1 MSSLNK
7 AMLIGNLGK
16 DPDVR
21 YTQSNKAVA
30 TLSVATSEKFKDNNG
45 EVQERT
51 EWHRV
56 VVWNKLA
63 EICQQ
68 YLKKGSKV
76 YIEGKIQTNAWED
89 KDGQKRYTTEI
100 LGLSMTMLD
109 SRGGSGNGG
118 SGSAPSN
125 YGDSPQQQEN
135 PPIDIGADIDDD
147 GDDSLP
153 F

>member
-7 AMLIGNLGK
+7 AMIIGNLGK
-16 DPDVR
+16 DPEVR

-30 TLSVATSEKFKDNNG
+30 TLTVATSEKFKDNNG
-45 EVQERT
+45 ELQERT

-56 VVWNKLA
+56 VVWNRLA

-89 KDGQKRYTTEI
+89 KEGQKRYTTEI
-100 LGLSMTMLD
+100 LGLTMTMLD
-109 SRGGSGNGG
+109 SKGSGGS
-118 SGSAPSN
+118 SSN
-125 YGDSPQQQEN
+125 NNTPAPQQET
-135 PPIDIGADIDDD
+135 PPVDISADIDD

>member
-16 DPDVR
+16 DPEVR

-30 TLSVATSEKFKDNNG
+30 TLSIATSEKFKDSNG
-45 EVQERT
+45 ELQERT

-56 VVWNKLA
+56 IVWNRLA

-68 YLKKGSKV
+68 YLKKGSKI
-76 YIEGKIQTNAWED
+76 YIEGRIQTNAWED

-100 LGLSMTMLD
+100 VGQTMTMLD
-109 SRGGSGNGG
+109 SKGAGTGSPANGG
-118 SGSAPSN
+118 STP
-125 YGDSPQQQEN
+125 PKQED
-135 PPIDIGADIDDD
+135 PPVDVTADIDD

>member
-7 AMLIGNLGK
+7 AMIIGNLGA

-30 TLSVATSEKFKDNNG
+30 NLSIATTEKFKDSNG
-45 EVQERT
+45 ELQERT

-56 VVWNKLA
+56 VVWNRLA
-63 EICQQ
+63 EICQS

-76 YIEGKIQTNAWED
+76 YIEGKIQTRSWED

-100 LGLSMTMLD
+100 LGLTMTMLD
-109 SRGGSGNGG
+109 SKGGSQPSVNGG
-118 SGSAPSN
+118 GSAP
-125 YGDSPQQQEN
+125 PKQEQ
-135 PPIDIGADIDDD
+135 PPVDASADIDD